1 MSALEMAL
9 AAAALLVGATG
20 TFSPCGLSA
29 IDTIGP
35 TGHTGGRRITAAACA
50 TFFPGAVAGGLLTF
64 GSLAWI
70 GQLLHGAG
78 GRTAYAVAAAIALL
92 AALLEVR
99 GTRIVPQ
106 IRRQLPEHW
115 RRVMP
120 MPVAAALYGVL
131 LGLGFTTF
139 VLSFG
144 VWALAGVS
152 LAVGDPSLGL
162 LLGAAFGIGRAIPI
176 VVLAPLAG
184 SPAGIRATELMCE
197 REGVYLGVR
206 RGDAAALVL
215 AATALIVAPGSAGA
229 AGNDVL
235 HATDPAASADV
246 LLFQRL
252 GGPAVMSRGGPEIPL
267 PGKHPAIGGPYV
279 ATVTGDSVQLMDRNT
294 LAPVATIPAPGTD
307 AVAVSDSWLAYRAP
321 TGGGDG
327 VYIRDITNPT
337 APSPPYLLA
346 SGGGA
351 NQLSP
356 PAVDGSVLLYAIAT
370 PRGSRVVQWV
380 MGTHKHRALVR
391 SRRLL
396 LFDPAVSG
404 KSFAYVRSDALHSR
418 LMVRG
423 RQQHGAGR
431 VLFALKRSAGMLW
444 SDALT
449 DSLGYVTI
457 LKPSSGNADATIV
470 GVSRKHPRRLRE
482 PAPRGAAT
490 TGSSGDQAAASGSGG
505 EAAATCVGRPLVAAI

>member
-1 MSALEMAL
+1 MMNSIEMAL
-9 AAAALLVGATG
+9 AAAALLIGATG

-50 TFFPGAVAGGLLTF
+50 TFLPGAVAGGLVTF
-64 GSLAWI
+64 GLLAAL
-70 GQLLHGAG
+70 GEALHGAG
-78 GRTAYAVAAAIALL
+78 GRAAYIAAAAIALL
-92 AALLEVR
+92 AAVLEVR

-120 MPVAAALYGVL
+120 MPLAAALYGVL

-162 LLGAAFGIGRAIPI
+162 ILGAAFGIGRAIPI

-184 SPAGIRATELMCE
+184 TDTGIRATELMCE
-197 REGVYLGVR
+197 REGVYLGLR
-206 RGDAAALVL
+206 RGDAAALLLV
-215 AATALIVAPGSAGA
+215 AVALVIAPGSAGA
-229 AGNDVL
+229 KGTQVP
-235 HATDPAASADV
+235 HATDPSATADA

-252 GGPAVMSRGGPEIPL
+252 GGPAVLSRGGPEIPL
-267 PGKHPAIGGPYV
+267 PGRHPAIGGRFI
-279 ATVTGDSVQLMDRNT
+279 ATVTGDEIQLLDRDT
-294 LAPVATIPAPGTD
+294 LAPVARIGAVGAD

-327 VYIRDITNPT
+327 IFIRYIANPASP
-337 APSPPYLLA
+337 APALLLA
-346 SGGGA
+346 SEGGA
-351 NQLSP
+351 SQLSP
-356 PAVDGSVLLYAIAT
+356 PAVDNGILLYAIAT
-370 PRGSRVVQWV
+370 PRGSRVVQWA
-380 MGTHKHRALVR
+380 MGTHKHRTLVR

-396 LFDPAVSG
+396 LFDPAVDG
-404 KSFAYVRSDALHSR
+404 RSFAYVRSDARRSR
-418 LMVRG
+418 MMVRG
-423 RQQHGAGR
+423 RHRHGAGR
-431 VLFALKRSAGMLW
+431 ILFTLKRSAGVLY

-449 DSLGYVTI
+449 DSAGYVTV
-457 LKPSSGNADATIV
+457 LRPSGANADATIV
-470 GVSRKHPRRLRE
+470 GVSRRHPKPLRE
-482 PAPRGAAT
+482 RAPRG
-490 TGSSGDQAAASGSGG
+490 GG
-505 EAAATCVGRPLVAAI
+505 NHRF

>member
-1 MSALEMAL
+1 VLSALELAL
-9 AAAALLVGATG
+9 AAAALLIGATG

-50 TFFPGAVAGGLLTF
+50 TFLPGAVAGGLLTF
-64 GSLAWI
+64 GSLAVL
-70 GQLLHGAG
+70 GDLLHGAG
-78 GRTAYAVAAAIALL
+78 GRAAYVVAAAIALL
-92 AALLEVR
+92 AAVLEAR

-120 MPVAAALYGVL
+120 MPLAAALYGVL

-184 SPAGIRATELMCE
+184 SDAGVRATELMCE
-197 REGVYLGVR
+197 RESVYTGLR
-206 RGDAAALVL
+206 RGDAAALMLV
-215 AATALIVAPGSAGA
+215 AVALVVAPGSAGA
-229 AGNDVL
+229 IGTQVQ
-235 HATDPAASADV
+235 HATDPSATADA

-252 GGPAVMSRGGPEIPL
+252 GGPAVISRGGPELAL
-267 PGKHPAIGGPYV
+267 PGEHPAIGGRFV
-279 ATVTGDSVQLMDRNT
+279 ATVSGNTIQLLDRNS
-294 LAPVATIPAPGTD
+294 LAPVAQIDAPGVD
-307 AVAVSDSWLAYRAP
+307 AVAVSDSWLAYRAS

-327 VYIRDITNPT
+327 IFIRYIANPASP
-337 APSPPYLLA
+337 APPLQLA
-346 SGGGA
+346 SAGGA
-351 NQLSP
+351 AQLSP
-356 PAVDGSVLLYAIAT
+356 PSVDGSVLVYALAT
-370 PRGSRVVQWV
+370 PRGSRVVQQV
-380 MGTHKHRALVR
+380 MGTRKHRALVR

-396 LFDPAVSG
+396 LFNPAVDG
-404 KSFAYVRSDALHSR
+404 KSFAYVRSDARHSR

-423 RQQHGAGR
+423 RHRHGAGR
-431 VLFALKRSAGMLW
+431 ILFTLKRSQGVLY

-449 DSLGYVTI
+449 DSVAYVTV
-457 LKPSSGNADATIV
+457 LRPGAGNADATII
-470 GVSRKHPRRLRE
+470 GVSRRHPKRLRE
-482 PAPRGAAT
+482 RAPRG
-490 TGSSGDQAAASGSGG
+490 GG
-505 EAAATCVGRPLVAAI
+505 NHRF

>member
-1 MSALEMAL
+1 MISGTVEIAL
-9 AAAALLVGATG
+9 AAAALLIGATG

-50 TFFPGAVAGGLLTF
+50 TFLPGAIAGGLLTF
-64 GSLAWI
+64 GSLAWL

-78 GRTAYAVAAAIALL
+78 GRAAYVVAAAIALT
-92 AALLEVR
+92 AAALEVR

-131 LGLGFTTF
+131 LGVGFTTF

-152 LAVGDPSLGL
+152 LAIGDPALGL

-184 SPAGIRATELMCE
+184 SAAGIRATELMCE
-197 REGVYLGVR
+197 RDGVYLGLR
-206 RGDAAALVL
+206 RGDAAALLVS
-215 AATALIVAPGSAGA
+215 AVALIIAPGSAGA
-229 AGNDVL
+229 AGTNVPR
-235 HATDPAASADV
+235 ATDPAATADA

-252 GGPAVMSRGGPEIPL
+252 GGPAVISRGGPEVAL
-267 PGKHPAIGGPYV
+267 LGKHPAIGGRYI
-279 ATVTGDSVQLMDRNT
+279 ATVGGNAVLLMDRNT
-294 LAPVATIPAPGTD
+294 LGLIAKMDAPGAD
-307 AVAVSDSWLAYRAP
+307 AIAVSDSWLAYRAP
-321 TGGGDG
+321 AGGGDG
-327 VYIRDITNPT
+327 IYIRYIANPASP
-337 APSPPYLLA
+337 APPFLLA
-346 SGGGA
+346 SKGGA
-351 NQLSP
+351 SQLSP
-356 PAVDGSVLLYAIAT
+356 PAVDGRVLVYAIAT

-391 SRRLL
+391 SHRLL
-396 LFDPAVSG
+396 LFDPAVEG
-404 KSFAYVRSDALHSR
+404 RSFAYVRSDARRSR

-423 RQQHGAGR
+423 RHRHGAGR
-431 VLFALKRSAGMLW
+431 VLFTLKRAAGVLW

-449 DSLGYVTI
+449 GSLAYVTV
-457 LKPSSGNADATIV
+457 LNPSATGANASIV
-470 GVSRKHPRRLRE
+470 GVSRKHPKRLRE
-482 PAPRGAAT
+482 RGPRG
-490 TGSSGDQAAASGSGG
+490 GG
-505 EAAATCVGRPLVAAI
+505 NHRF